1 MMPNPFPGGFTFDPL
16 MELSHPLLTYSSVQS
31 QGDSNAFSYEDIP
44 ARLHFAAD
52 SQAAIEQAI
61 VQCMSILQ
69 TSIRAT

>member
-1 MMPNPFPGGFTFDPL
+1 
-16 MELSHPLLTYSSVQS
+16 VQS